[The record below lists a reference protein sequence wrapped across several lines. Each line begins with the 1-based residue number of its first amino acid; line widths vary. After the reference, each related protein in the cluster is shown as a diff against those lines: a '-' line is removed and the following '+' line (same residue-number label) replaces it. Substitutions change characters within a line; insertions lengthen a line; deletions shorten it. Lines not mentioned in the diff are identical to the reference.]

1 MSVLTTVVV
10 FVVAIVEKTTVLL
23 SKTRTDM
30 LRNVESC
37 SKSYNGV
44 VESYTALYS

>member
-1 MSVLTTVVV
+1 MSVLTNFVV
-10 FVVAIVEKTTVLL
+10 FVVAIVDKAKVSSPKTE
-23 SKTRTDM
+23 TDI
-30 LRNVESC
+30 LRNC